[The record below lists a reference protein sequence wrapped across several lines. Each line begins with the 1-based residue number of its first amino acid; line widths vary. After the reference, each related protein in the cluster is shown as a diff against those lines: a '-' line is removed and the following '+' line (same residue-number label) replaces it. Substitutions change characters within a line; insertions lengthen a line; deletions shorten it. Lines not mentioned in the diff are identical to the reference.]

1 MKYAYTAYDKSG
13 KILSG
18 ATDAA
23 SSIEAGE
30 ALRKQGLFATQ
41 IIESGDDAPRSQ
53 GRNPRRGGRGGGG
66 GGGGGSQTKR
76 LKSMAGFVRQ
86 LSVLVS
92 TGTPIVEAICSLEK
106 QVPPGHW
113 RDSLGDL
120 RARIEQGASLS
131 AALEHHPRY
140 FNGVARSLIAAGESG
155 GILDAMLKRLSALA
169 RQQVRVRSMIAG
181 AMVYPCLLITVAISV
196 LCVMLFFVLPRFE
209 GLFHSLGSALPPTT
223 QMLID
228 LSNAM
233 RDYWWIAL
241 PILILAG
248 VGARFWA
255 ATPRGKDAIAT
266 FLVRA
271 PQVGKLF
278 RSFATARI
286 ARVLG
291 VLIEGRVPL
300 LESLSLAREAAGNP
314 LYATLL
320 ASAEERVTRGE
331 NFSAALDGSPL
342 IDPSI
347 VEAIRSGE
355 RSGQLGPVLLSLA
368 EFMDEDNEVILKS
381 LSSIVEPLILIV
393 LGVLIGF
400 VAISMFLPLFD
411 LAGATGAGAHGGG
424 GGGGGGGG

>member
-1 MKYAYTAYDKSG
+1 MKFAYTAYDKAG
-13 KILSG
+13 KVVSG
-18 ATDAA
+18 ATEAA

-41 IIESGDDAPRSQ
+41 ILESGDETPRAQ
-53 GRNPRRGGRGGGG
+53 ARDRKRGGGG
-66 GGGGGSQTKR
+66 GGSRSKR
-76 LKSMAGFVRQ
+76 LKAMAGFVRQ

-92 TGTPIVEAICSLEK
+92 TGTPIVEAITSLEK

-120 RARIEQGASLS
+120 RARIEQGSGLS
-131 AALEHHPRY
+131 TALEYHPRY
-140 FNGVARSLIAAGESG
+140 FDGVARSLIAAGESG
-155 GILDAMLKRLSALA
+155 GMLDAMLKRLSSLA
-169 RQQVRVRSMIAG
+169 RQQVRVRAMISG
-181 AMVYPCLLITVAISV
+181 AMVYPCLLITVALSV

-223 QMLID
+223 QFLID

-241 PILILAG
+241 PALIIAA
-248 VGARFWA
+248 VGCKLWA
-255 ATPRGKDAIAT
+255 ATAGGTDTISA

-271 PQVGKLF
+271 PYVGKLF

-291 VLIEGRVPL
+291 VLVEGRVPL
-300 LESLSLAREAAGNP
+300 LESIGLAREAAGNP
-314 LYATLL
+314 LYAKLL
-320 ASAEERVTRGE
+320 ANAEQRVMRGE

-368 EFMDEDNEVILKS
+368 EFMDEDNEVILKA

-411 LAGATGAGAHGGG
+411 LAGATGSGAHGGG
-424 GGGGGGGG
+424 GSPG

>member
-1 MKYAYTAYDKSG
+1 MRYAYTAYDKAGKVVSG
-13 KILSG
+13 T
-18 ATDAA
+18 TDGA
-23 SSIEAGE
+23 SSIEASE
-30 ALRKQGLFATQ
+30 TLRKQGLFATE
-41 IIESGDDAPRSQ
+41 IMEVGDDAV
-53 GRNPRRGGRGGGG
+53 RGTARAPRGGGG
-66 GGGGGSQTKR
+66 RTKR
-76 LKSMAGFVRQ
+76 LKAMAAFVRQ

-92 TGTPIVEAICSLEK
+92 TGTPIVEAITSLEK

-113 RDSLGDL
+113 RASVQDM

-131 AALEHHPRY
+131 AALEYHPSY
-140 FNGVARSLIAAGESG
+140 FDGVSRSLIAAGESG
-155 GILDAMLKRLSALA
+155 GMLDAMLKRLSNLA
-169 RQQVRVRSMIAG
+169 RQQVRVRAMITG
-181 AMVYPCLLITVAISV
+181 AMVYPCLLITVAVTV
-196 LCVMLFFVLPRFE
+196 LGVMLFFVLPRFE

-228 LSNAM
+228 LSNAL

-241 PILILAG
+241 PVIIILG
-248 VGARFWA
+248 VGAKMWA
-255 ATPRGKDAIAT
+255 GSDSGRDSIAG

-271 PQVGKLF
+271 PYLGKLF
-278 RSFATARI
+278 RSFATARV

-291 VLIEGRVPL
+291 VLVEGRVPL
-300 LESLSLAREAAGNP
+300 LEALGLARASAGNP
-314 LYATLL
+314 LYEKLL
-320 ASAEERVTRGE
+320 ANAEERVTRGE
-331 NFSAALDGSPL
+331 NFSATLENSPL

-355 RSGQLGPVLLSLA
+355 RSGQIGPVLLSLA

-381 LSSIVEPLILIV
+381 LSSIVEPLILVV

-424 GGGGGGGG
+424 G